1 MKVKSEKIEWF
12 TSPYNPIFIVRH
24 MPSVGKQ
31 ACSMS
36 KTILEKVGKNH
47 SVALKQ
53 TRTNLKTVWII

>member
-1 MKVKSEKIEWF
+1 
-12 TSPYNPIFIVRH
+12 

-36 KTILEKVGKNH
+36 KTILEKVGKNL